1 MNCPLSGV
9 GDLFVWFFFFPVYT
23 ISDAAQQTRD
33 GSRRRRLGDLCGLL
47 TEARPVPN
55 AADLPGGWEDFPG
68 PEQISNPQGHESR
81 QLPGCF
87 CPLQN
92 QEGD

>member
-1 MNCPLSGV
+1 MNCSLSRAGF
-9 GDLFVWFFFFPVYT
+9 LFVCLFSVYA

-33 GSRRRRLGDLCGLL
+33 GSRRRRMGDFCGLF

-55 AADLPGGWEDFPG
+55 AADLPGGWENFSD